1 MLNILYED
9 NELIV
14 AVKPAGVSSQQEAGE
29 NMVTLLERHLRKK
42 GEIGSIY
49 LIHRLDR
56 DVGGV
61 MVYAKNHGAAGVIA
75 SAMEKRQTEKEYL
88 AVVCGV
94 PATESGDLKDYL
106 WKDPAAKKTKVVD
119 PSHKG
124 AKEALLSYRLLE
136 TTDTENG
143 PLSLVR
149 IRLHTGRNHQI
160 RVQFASRNLPL
171 VGERKYSTLPD
182 ECNIALW
189 SYRIALSHPV
199 TGEHMEFC
207 LEPPQVYP
215 WTAVCARKG
224 IMLWQIMNFFKRTV
238 FLLYVF
244 LILVLVL
251 TASVKD

>member
-9 NELIV
+9 KELIV
-14 AVKPAGVSSQQEAGE
+14 AVKPVGVSSQQEAGE
-29 NMVTLLERHLRKK
+29 NMVALLEQHLRQK

-56 DVGGV
+56 DVSGV
-61 MVYAKNHGAAGVIA
+61 MVYAKNHGTASTIA

-94 PATESGDLKDYL
+94 PAVESGDLKDYL

-136 TTDTENG
+136 TAETENG
-143 PLSLVR
+143 PLSLLR

-160 RVQFASRNLPL
+160 RVQFASRGLPL
-171 VGERKYSTLPD
+171 FGDGKYGAAQENSS
-182 ECNIALW
+182 IALF
-189 SYRIALSHPV
+189 SCRLGFPHPDSKKTV
-199 TGEHMEFC
+199 S
-207 LEPPQVYP
+207 
-215 WTAVCARKG
+215 
-224 IMLWQIMNFFKRTV
+224 FFAQPSGGV
-238 FLLYVF
+238 WEMFSLPNE
-244 LILVLVL
+244 
-251 TASVKD
+251 